1 MTTDRTPTIKN
12 LPATGRRPEAAA
24 QLGNLPGILER
35 ISRTVD
41 DETAAIRAGHE
52 FDLRASNARKSRY
65 LYELTRATRG
75 IEDAELLSEHRDG
88 IERLREKLASNEATI
103 RAHMSAVGEIA
114 ALMQDVIQRA
124 ETDGTYTAGE
134 FGGAP

>member
-12 LPATGRRPEAAA
+12 LPAQGRRPEAATR
-24 QLGNLPGILER
+24 LGNLPGIIER
-35 ISRTVD
+35 ISQTVD
-41 DETAAIRAGHE
+41 EETAAIRAGGD
-52 FDLRASNARKSRY
+52 FDLKTSNARKSRY

-75 IEDAELLSEHRDG
+75 IEDAELLSEHRAG
-88 IERLREKLASNEATI
+88 IERLREKLASNEAAI

-134 FGGAP
+134 FGGMP